1 MGYSIIKE
9 KFINYVN
16 GIIENDRVS
25 HAYLIEVDDY
35 DSDLFFV
42 YSFIKMILSKK
53 SFEAVN
59 NSNDKIFNL
68 IDEKNYPD
76 IMVISTDSSMIKKNQ
91 MIDLQREY
99 SNKSLYDN
107 KRFYIIN
114 EAEKLN
120 SSSANTILKFLEE
133 PEDDI
138 IAILLTDSRYHVI
151 DTILSRCQVLSLK
164 ESNNNFNYDDEFV
177 DLLDC
182 VLNPKNFFINY
193 KAMTNDYITDKVIAK
208 EKFINIEYVIID
220 YINSISFDDEFNDD
234 IKYLFKNKSLDDLIH
249 IISIIEEYIPK
260 LAYNVNYKLWLDSLF
275 SELIGG

>member
-1 MGYSIIKE
+1 MGYSVIKE

-16 GIIENDRVS
+16 GIIDNDRVS
-25 HAYLIEVDDY
+25 HAYIIEVDNY

-53 SFEAVN
+53 SFETVN

-164 ESNNNFNYDDEFV
+164 ESNNNFNYDDEFI

-193 KAMTNDYITDKVIAK
+193 KAMANDYITDKVIAK
-208 EKFINIEYVIID
+208 EKFVNIEYVIID
-220 YINSISFDDEFNDD
+220 YINSISFGCEFNND
-234 IKYLFKNKSLDDLIH
+234 IKYLFKNKSLDELIH

-260 LAYNVNYKLWLDSLF
+260 LVFNVNYKLWLDSLF
-275 SELIGG
+275 SKLIGG

>member
-25 HAYLIEVDDY
+25 HAYLIEVDNY

-53 SFEAVN
+53 GFEVVN

-275 SELIGG
+275 SKLIGG

>member
-1 MGYSIIKE
+1 MGYSVIKE

-16 GIIENDRVS
+16 GIIDNDRVS
-25 HAYLIEVDDY
+25 HAYIIEVDNY

-42 YSFIKMILSKK
+42 YSFIKMILSNE
-53 SFEAVN
+53 SFETIN

-164 ESNNNFNYDDEFV
+164 ESNNNFNYDDEFI

-193 KAMTNDYITDKVIAK
+193 KAMTSDYITDKVIAK
-208 EKFINIEYVIID
+208 EKFVNIEYVIID
-220 YINSISFDDEFNDD
+220 YINSISFDCEFNND
-234 IKYLFKNKSLDDLIH
+234 IKYLFKNKSLDELIH

-260 LAYNVNYKLWLDSLF
+260 LVFNVNYKLWLDSLF
-275 SELIGG
+275 SKLIGG

>member
-53 SFEAVN
+53 SFEDVN

-107 KRFYIIN
+107 KRFYIIT

-275 SELIGG
+275 SKLIGG

>member
-1 MGYSIIKE
+1 MGYSVIKE

-16 GIIENDRVS
+16 GIIDNDRVS
-25 HAYLIEVDDY
+25 HAYIIEVDNY

-42 YSFIKMILSKK
+42 YSFIKMILSNE
-53 SFEAVN
+53 SFETVN

-164 ESNNNFNYDDEFV
+164 ESNNNFNYDDEFL

-208 EKFINIEYVIID
+208 EKFVNIEYVIID
-220 YINSISFDDEFNDD
+220 YINSISFDSEFNND
-234 IKYLFKNKSLDDLIH
+234 IKYLFKNKSLDELIH

-260 LAYNVNYKLWLDSLF
+260 LVFNVNYKLWLDSLF
-275 SELIGG
+275 SKLIGG

>member
-91 MIDLQREY
+91 MLDLQREY

-275 SELIGG
+275 SKLIGG

>member
-107 KRFYIIN
+107 KRFYIIT

-275 SELIGG
+275 SKLIGG

>member
-25 HAYLIEVDDY
+25 HAYLIEVDNY

-53 SFEAVN
+53 GFEVVN

-208 EKFINIEYVIID
+208 ENFINIEYVIID

-275 SELIGG
+275 SKLIGG